1 MLAGNTVKVPIT
13 KPPSPSEPIAEG
25 QDRKDMTVIWVTL
38 DTTNTRKEGMVI
50 EAIQEE
56 PMEAALGTRAVTLM
70 TQRTLPGEAQE
81 VQEAQEVLEA
91 RVGPGDME
99 TKGQAQLPAEALG
112 TIMIHSL
119 MD

>member
-1 MLAGNTVKVPIT
+1 
-13 KPPSPSEPIAEG
+13 
-25 QDRKDMTVIWVTL
+25 MTVTL
-38 DTTNTRKEGMVI
+38 VRVDTTNTGKEGMVI

-56 PMEAALGTRAVTLM
+56 PMEAVLGTRAVTLM

-112 TIMIHSL
+112 TIMIHFL

>member
-1 MLAGNTVKVPIT
+1 
-13 KPPSPSEPIAEG
+13 
-25 QDRKDMTVIWVTL
+25 MTVTL
-38 DTTNTRKEGMVI
+38 VRVDTTNTGKEGMVI

-81 VQEAQEVLEA
+81 AQEVLEA

-99 TKGQAQLPAEALG
+99 TKGQAQQPAEALG
-112 TIMIHSL
+112 TIMIHSS
-119 MD
+119 ME

>member
-1 MLAGNTVKVPIT
+1 
-13 KPPSPSEPIAEG
+13 
-25 QDRKDMTVIWVTL
+25 MTVTWVKL
-38 DTTNTRKEGMVI
+38 DTTNTGKEDMVI

-56 PMEAALGTRAVTLM
+56 PMEAVLATRAATLM

-81 VQEAQEVLEA
+81 AQEA

-99 TKGQAQLPAEALG
+99 TKEQAQLPAEALG

>member
-1 MLAGNTVKVPIT
+1 M
-13 KPPSPSEPIAEG
+13 
-25 QDRKDMTVIWVTL
+25 L
-38 DTTNTRKEGMVI
+38 DTTNTGKEGMVI

-56 PMEAALGTRAVTLM
+56 PMEAVLATRAVTLM

-81 VQEAQEVLEA
+81 AQEA

-99 TKGQAQLPAEALG
+99 TKEQAQLPAEALG

>member
-1 MLAGNTVKVPIT
+1 
-13 KPPSPSEPIAEG
+13 
-25 QDRKDMTVIWVTL
+25 MTVTWVKL
-38 DTTNTRKEGMVI
+38 DTTNTGKEDMVI

-56 PMEAALGTRAVTLM
+56 PMEAVLATRAVTLM

-81 VQEAQEVLEA
+81 AQEAQEA

-99 TKGQAQLPAEALG
+99 TKEQAQLPAEALG